1 MNQSIK
7 SIVQT
12 TKSVQLVFE
21 SIRDKQTLIFIYI
34 DVIIMNEHLQEES
47 LAIEIGNFIV
57 IVTKIVC

>member
-47 LAIEIGNFIV
+47 LVIEIGNFIV